1 MKYPAL
7 NAEHPGPNKGCPEL
21 NVAHAT
27 PKAEHPAPKAEPPE
41 PNVEHPTPRQ
51 RPKHPHCAHLE
62 ARPPH
67 VGSGGEECCAQ
78 AAGEDEV
85 ASRAEG
91 DA

>member
-41 PNVEHPTPRQ
+41 PNVEHPTPKAA
-51 RPKHPHCAHLE
+51 PKAPTLCSPGGETTACWFRWGGVLC
-62 ARPPH
+62 
-67 VGSGGEECCAQ
+67 SGGW
-78 AAGEDEV
+78 G
-85 ASRAEG
+85 R
-91 DA
+91 